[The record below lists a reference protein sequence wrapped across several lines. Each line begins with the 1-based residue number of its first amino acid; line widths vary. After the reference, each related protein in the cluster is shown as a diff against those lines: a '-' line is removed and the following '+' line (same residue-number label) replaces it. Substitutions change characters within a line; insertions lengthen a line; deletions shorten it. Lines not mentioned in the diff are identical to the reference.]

1 MRQRLCG
8 AASEINPRS
17 PPNATPPTAME
28 GQQGRETHA
37 ALALAQAHFNKGE
50 YAEAEE
56 LYSAY
61 IRQCACAASSGAAS
75 ARPKDLATAYNNR
88 GQIKYFRV
96 DFYEAL
102 DDYTSAIE
110 VQPDFE
116 VPYYNRGLIL
126 YRLGY
131 FDDALEDFKKVLDLN
146 PGFQDATLSLKQ
158 TMLDKEE
165 KQRRNY

>member
-1 MRQRLCG
+1 MSGPPGPPRPG
-8 AASEINPRS
+8 AR
-17 PPNATPPTAME
+17 ATL
-28 GQQGRETHA
+28 G
-37 ALALAQAHFNKGE
+37 LAQAHFDRGE
-50 YAEAEE
+50 HAAAEA

-61 IRQCACAASSGAAS
+61 IRQCACAAAAGAPPGS
-75 ARPKDLATAYNNR
+75 ECSPEDLATAYNNR

-96 DFYEAL
+96 DFYEAME
-102 DDYTSAIE
+102 DYTSAIG

>member
-1 MRQRLCG
+1 MAGQ
-8 AASEINPRS
+8 
-17 PPNATPPTAME
+17 E
-28 GQQGRETHA
+28 GQEGQAILA
-37 ALALAQAHFNKGE
+37 AAQAHFEKGE
-50 YAEAEE
+50 YAEAEA

-61 IRQCACAASSGAAS
+61 ILQCACAASVGGAAPGS
-75 ARPKDLATAYNNR
+75 KCSPEGLATAYNNR

-96 DFYEAL
+96 DFYEAM

-110 VQPDFE
+110 VRPGFE

-131 FDDALEDFKKVLDLN
+131 FDEALEDFKKVLDLN

-158 TMLDKEE
+158 TILDKEE
-165 KQRRNY
+165 KQRRNIENNF

>member
-1 MRQRLCG
+1 
-8 AASEINPRS
+8 
-17 PPNATPPTAME
+17 ME
-28 GQQGRETHA
+28 GPQGQDNPATLER
-37 ALALAQAHFNKGE
+37 AQAHFQQGN

-56 LYSAY
+56 LFSAY
-61 IRQCACAASSGAAS
+61 IRQCACAVSAGAPGGKCS
-75 ARPKDLATAYNNR
+75 PKDLATAYNNR

-96 DFYEAL
+96 DFYEAM

-110 VQPDFE
+110 VQPNFE

-146 PGFQDATLSLKQ
+146 PGFEDATVSLKQ
-158 TMLDKEE
+158 TILDKEE
-165 KQRRNY
+165 KQRRNYWKQVWKI